1 LTISEI
7 FEYVGARFLGAHGM
21 NVLRGDDLVGAQQQ
35 GCWIGRLERR
45 RAMRTGKWNAFL
57 SGLCGVAATLGA
69 VAPSF
74 ADVTTEQGSSIL
86 IFPKVR
92 ATDNF
97 DTIIQITNTGNSMVH
112 AHCNYVNDLDGWN
125 EVDFDIWLTKQQ
137 PTHWVVSEGRR
148 LDPQCSQFGE
158 SCAGFNPGLIPPR
171 PDFEGELKCV
181 EVDESGAAYTG
192 NHLVGVATLVA
203 TDTVTNESTEDDV
216 TTYNAIGLR
225 GNPDVRP
232 SNPLLLDGEV
242 YDACPSKLTLNFF
255 ATGAENDVVSVSN
268 SLDTELTLVPCQQD
282 FENIDP
288 ETVTIQFLVY
298 NEFEQRFSNSTTV
311 ECFLNI
317 ELTDLDSFTTPDN
330 SVFSFE
336 VLGSKAAAA
345 VFTPVT
351 ALDGTSGGLVGIAEH
366 ITQLGGGGASRSA
379 FNLHSE
385 GSYIPADGPDT
396 IRLAEPF

>member
-1 LTISEI
+1 
-7 FEYVGARFLGAHGM
+7 
-21 NVLRGDDLVGAQQQ
+21 
-35 GCWIGRLERR
+35 
-45 RAMRTGKWNAFL
+45 MRTGKWNAFL